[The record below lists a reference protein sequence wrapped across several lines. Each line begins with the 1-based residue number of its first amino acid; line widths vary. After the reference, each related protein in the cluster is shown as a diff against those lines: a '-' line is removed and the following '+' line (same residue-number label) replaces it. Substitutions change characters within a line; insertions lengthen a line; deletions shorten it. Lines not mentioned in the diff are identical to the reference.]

1 MPGREDVFQK
11 AINQGHSYAW
21 DQEWSKAANSY
32 RKALEEFPDHPK
44 ALSSLGLALLQSQQY
59 DDAYQIY
66 LRVAELTP
74 TDPIPFERIAQLSE
88 RLGRLKEAT
97 EAAMKAA
104 ELHLNNRDVEKAIEN
119 WVHVTML
126 SPEHI
131 MARSRLAL
139 THEKL
144 GHTQQA
150 VVEYLAV
157 ASLLQHGGNIEKATQ
172 LVEKALQ
179 IAPSSEEAKQAD
191 TLLRTGQ
198 MLPRPVRP
206 KGGTGP
212 LAMAQVKQMSSP
224 PAQEVTSS
232 MDPIAEARQKALMAL
247 AEVLFDYSDESP
259 GAQTRRDLSDIVKG
273 TGSLSMQQV
282 EQSRIVLHLGQAI
295 DAQTKNQDAAAAEE
309 LENAL
314 EAGFTHPALYFD
326 LGLIRS
332 KGDRYESALRNLG
345 HAVKH
350 VDFALGARLLNG
362 QMLVKMSRLPEA
374 AVEYLEAL
382 KLADSMVVPAE
393 NADEIRQL
401 YEPLIEAQASEDDE
415 KVLRQLCSNIETLL
429 VREDWRDHIVKT
441 REQLPKTQ
449 AGETPL
455 PLAEVIIQAQ
465 SSQVLESMNHINQLA
480 RQGSLRSAMD
490 EAYHSL
496 SSAPTYLPL
505 HTLIG
510 DLLVRESHIQE
521 AIAKFIVV
529 ANAYDVRGESHQ
541 ATNLLRRVIEL
552 APMDLAARTRII
564 DQLIARGQ
572 VDDAINEYI
581 ELADIYYSLAE
592 LDMARKTY
600 TTALRVV
607 QQANADRNWNVHI
620 LQRMADIDMQRLD
633 WKQALRV
640 LEQIRTLRPDDEG
653 MRRKLIELNLRLAQ
667 ESQAIAELDNYL
679 TYLDSNN
686 LSEQTL
692 PFLEMLV
699 EENKDQIVLRRV
711 LAKKYQESGQ
721 IEAAISQLDAVGE
734 QFVEEGKK
742 KEAADVIQQILSM
755 NPPNADDYRKLLQQ
769 IQAG

>member
-21 DQEWSKAANSY
+21 DQEWGKAVNSY

-59 DDAYQIY
+59 DEAFQIY
-66 LRVAELTP
+66 QRVAELAP

-97 EAAMKAA
+97 DAAMKAA

-144 GHTQQA
+144 GHVQQA

-157 ASLLQHGGNIEKATQ
+157 ASLLQHSGNVEKAAQ
-172 LVEKALQ
+172 LVNKALQ
-179 IAPSSEEAKQAD
+179 IAPASEEAKQAE

-212 LAMAQVKQMSSP
+212 LAMAQVKQMTP
-224 PAQEVTSS
+224 PAQAVASS
-232 MDPIAEARQKALMAL
+232 MDPIAEARQKALTAL

-259 GAQTRRDLSDIVKG
+259 GAQTRRGLSAIVKG
-273 TGSLSMQQV
+273 TGSLSLQQV

-295 DAQTKNQDAAAAEE
+295 DAQTKNQDALAAEE

-314 EAGFTHPALYFD
+314 EAGFNHPALYFN

-350 VDFALGARLLNG
+350 VDFALGARLLTG
-362 QMLVKMSRLPEA
+362 ELLVKMARLSEA

-382 KLADSMVVPAE
+382 KLADSMVVPAD

-401 YEPLIEAQASEDDE
+401 YEPLIEAQASENDE
-415 KVLRQLCSNIETLL
+415 KNLRRLCSNIEDLL
-429 VREDWRDHIVKT
+429 VRDDWRVHIVKT
-441 REQLPKTQ
+441 REQLPKPQ
-449 AGETPL
+449 EGETPL

-490 EAYHSL
+490 EAYHAL
-496 SSAPTYLPL
+496 NNAPTYLPL

-510 DLLVRESHIQE
+510 DLLVREGHIQE
-521 AIAKFIVV
+521 AIAKFVVV

-541 ATNLLRRVIEL
+541 ATKLLRRVIEL

-620 LQRMADIDMQRLD
+620 LQRMADIDLQRLD

-667 ESQAIAELDNYL
+667 ESQAIAELENFL

-686 LSEQTL
+686 LSEQSI

-699 EENKDQIVLRRV
+699 EENKDQIVLRHI
-711 LAKKYQESGQ
+711 LANQYQQVGQ
-721 IEAAISQLDAVGE
+721 VEDAISQLDALGE
-734 QFVEEGKK
+734 LLVEEGKK
-742 KEAADVIQQILSM
+742 KEAVEVIQQI
-755 NPPNADDYRKLLQQ
+755 
-769 IQAG
+769 